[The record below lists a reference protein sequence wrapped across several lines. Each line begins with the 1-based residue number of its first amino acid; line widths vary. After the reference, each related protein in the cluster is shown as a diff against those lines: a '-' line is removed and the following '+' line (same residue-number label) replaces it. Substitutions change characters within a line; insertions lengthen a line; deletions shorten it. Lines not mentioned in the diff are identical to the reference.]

1 MYKVGITGGIGSGKS
16 TVCEMLAGRGVA
28 VYTADERAKALM
40 ATDAAL
46 RNSIIEAFGSDAYTA
61 EGLNRG
67 FLAANVFASPEAL
80 ARLNGLVHPAVM
92 ADFEA
97 WAEQQEGDYV
107 VLESAI
113 LFEAALDDRVDVSV
127 AVMAPEALRL
137 ERAMARDGAS
147 EEQIRA
153 RMRNQLSD
161 EERNVRAKFTI
172 VNIVLDDLEEDVEQ
186 LHRRLC
192 YDARAVQHQSR

>member
-16 TVCEMLAGRGVA
+16 TVCEMLADRGVA

-46 RNSIIEAFGSDAYTA
+46 RSSIIEAFGSDAYTA

-113 LFEAALDDRVDVSV
+113 LFEAALDGRVDVSV

-192 YDARAVQHQSR
+192 YDARAAQRQSR